1 MGLFDLFSNDT
12 AENAAAKANAGI
24 TQGLSDLRTSYGQ
37 GRDALS
43 SNYGKAGDL
52 YAGLAGTYAPGVAA
66 YSDASGAGGVE
77 GLKRATDTFKN
88 SGQYGVY
95 GVGLTEGLQALDR
108 THAAAGNL
116 SSGNADTDAMKYA
129 ADQASKA
136 WGSYQ
141 TGLQPYL
148 QNYGTAVAGQ
158 AGVDTGLGTAL
169 DASYRGEGGAANT
182 ADVGIGKNDAGAEM
196 NNYQVGANQLNA
208 ILGAGKLAANAYSG
222 GIGNLFNGFNF
233 GGKAA

>member
-1 MGLFDLFSNDT
+1 MGLFDLFSNKS
-12 AENAAAKANAGI
+12 AEEAARKANAGI
-24 TQGLSDLRTSYGQ
+24 TQGLGELRTSYGA
-37 GRDALS
+37 GRDALTT
-43 SNYGKAGDL
+43 NYGNA
-52 YAGLAGTYAPGVAA
+52 AGLWRGLSDTYKPGFDA

-95 GVGLTEGLQALDR
+95 GVGLNEGLSALAR

-116 SSGNADTDAMKYA
+116 SSGNADTDAIKYA
-129 ADQASKA
+129 SDQALKS
-136 WGSYQ
+136 WGAYQ

-148 QNYGTAVAGQ
+148 AGYGTAVAGE

-169 DASYRGEGGAANT
+169 DNSYRGEGTAANT
-182 ADVGIGKNDAGAEM
+182 AYTGIGKNDAGAEL

-208 ILGAGKLAANAYSG
+208 ILGIGKMASNAYSG
-222 GIGNLFNGFNF
+222 GFGNLFSGF
-233 GGKAA
+233 GKA